1 MDAQQRYH
9 KVIGRKEKL
18 LKYNSSLFQ
27 KTSLSF
33 EGNGREMRSFLAVI
47 IVNKFKMK

>member
-1 MDAQQRYH
+1 MDAQQHYH